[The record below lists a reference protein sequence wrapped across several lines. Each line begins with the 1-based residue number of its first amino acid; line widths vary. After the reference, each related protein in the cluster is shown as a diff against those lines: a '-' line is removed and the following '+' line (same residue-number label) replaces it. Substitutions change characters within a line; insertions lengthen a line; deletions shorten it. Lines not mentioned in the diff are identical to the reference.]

1 MSTNFYLTHKVFK
14 DVPYG
19 WIKDIHIGKYSNGS
33 FSLQAVISSF
43 DRPKYSPT
51 CSYLDP
57 VQILDESIL
66 TWQDWKKVI
75 LNEEYVVINEY
86 TTVLDKEVFISEI
99 ESQEN
104 RSLSHEQNLEFF
116 LNRGMYVDARSI
128 FLDPEGY
135 SFEYHEYS

>member
-14 DVPYG
+14 DVTYG
-19 WIKDIHIGKYSNGS
+19 WVKDIHIGKYSNDS
-33 FSLQAVISSF
+33 FSLQAVISPF
-43 DRPKYSPT
+43 DRPRYTPSSVYP
-51 CSYLDP
+51 DP
-57 VQILDESIL
+57 VLVLDKSIL

-75 LNEEYVVINEY
+75 LNEEYVVIDEY

-116 LNRGMYVDARSI
+116 LSRGMYDDAGDI

-135 SFEYHEYS
+135 SFKYPEYS